1 MMRVINESVFD
12 SVFYKC
18 YLPPVITV
26 NLLDKSYASLND
38 TQGLSYHMP
47 VSPLVSN
54 QAKW

>member
-1 MMRVINESVFD
+1 MRVFLT
-12 SVFYKC
+12 VFYKC

-38 TQGLSYHMP
+38 TQGLSYHTP
-47 VSPLVSN
+47 VLPLVPN